1 MPQCQGFKT
10 NGERCRRADDGLMDD
25 RAPHL
30 RFCGIHWG
38 VYERRVAIRRQLTTV
53 VTEQH
58 HRVGTC
64 HKWVGNHRWCGR
76 ECQGDAL
83 LCDRHGAVVAAREAE
98 RQAAAELARQ
108 RIQRNREVEQFYRNH
123 VPAMT
128 WRQVMDHMFVH
139 RRLDMG
145 PGDVYEVS
153 FRYFLHP
160 IALEPDF
167 THQWQFRRHWQW
179 NINGRVG
186 EPPNLRIHPVEVP
199 PLHMPP
205 PPPPDNLAMIARDRQ
220 NVHTAVVSQQT
231 NKGLEKLLEEAKHAA
246 TLRSPEWFAARWLLK
261 SYGHWD
267 NVVRTVN
274 DMIRWYDTRTC
285 RTHNDWLYKKT
296 LDGLYITI
304 RKLESSD
311 TKQELFQRVY
321 EECYESIGMCCDGH
335 ISRLCNVLVGF
346 DDEFAPPVPFGE
358 ILQNKM
364 AAIAGLD
371 VETDEKIRQATAFF
385 NEFAVPEAD
394 RAAWLE
400 AF

>member
-10 NGERCRRADDGLMDD
+10 NGERCRRADDNLVDD

-64 HKWVGNHRWCGR
+64 HKWVGNQRWCGR

-98 RQAAAELARQ
+98 RRAAAELARQ

-139 RRLDMG
+139 RIMDMG
-145 PGDVYEVS
+145 AGDIYEVC

-160 IALEPDF
+160 IAFEPDF

-179 NINGRVG
+179 NINGRDG
-186 EPPNLRIHPVEVP
+186 DPPNLRIPPAVVP
-199 PLHMPP
+199 PLQMPP

-246 TLRSPEWFAARWLLK
+246 TLRAPEWFAARWLLK

-346 DDEFAPPVPFGE
+346 DDAFAPPVPFGE

-364 AAIAGLD
+364 AAIYALD
-371 VETDEKIRQATAFF
+371 VETSEKIKQATEFF